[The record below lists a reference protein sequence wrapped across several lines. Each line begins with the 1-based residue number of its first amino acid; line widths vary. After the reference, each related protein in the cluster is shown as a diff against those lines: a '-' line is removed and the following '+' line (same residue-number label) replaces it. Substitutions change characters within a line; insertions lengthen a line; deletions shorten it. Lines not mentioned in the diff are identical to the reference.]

1 MSFLLRCWTHRD
13 PIARTSLPVASSF
26 CLHHVPFEVQPVYAP
41 QEPRTELKLAGYSVS
56 NRVRVKIQRIGRVGE
71 VLDRLVTAG
80 ATDIANIE
88 YDFGAS
94 RDSAYDRGAR
104 WNLFPCLAVD
114 ARHANGESR
123 GHSVREP
130 APDSRPA

>member
-13 PIARTSLPVASSF
+13 PIARTSLPVASCF

-88 YDFGAS
+88 
-94 RDSAYDRGAR
+94 
-104 WNLFPCLAVD
+104 W
-114 ARHANGESR
+114 
-123 GHSVREP
+123 P
-130 APDSRPA
+130 APGRALQLPFGEVLKECRALVLTQRRGKSNV

>member
-1 MSFLLRCWTHRD
+1 M
-13 PIARTSLPVASSF
+13 
-26 CLHHVPFEVQPVYAP
+26 PFEVQPVYAP
-41 QEPRTELKLAGYSVS
+41 QEPRTELKLASYSVS
-56 NRVRVKIQRIGRVGE
+56 NRVRVKIQRIGQVGE

-104 WNLFPCLAVD
+104 WDLFPCLAVD

-130 APDSRPA
+130 APDSHPA

>member
-1 MSFLLRCWTHRD
+1 M
-13 PIARTSLPVASSF
+13 
-26 CLHHVPFEVQPVYAP
+26 PFEVQPVYAP

-114 ARHANGESR
+114 ASHANGELR
-123 GHSVREP
+123 GCSVREP
-130 APDSRPA
+130 APDGRSA

>member
-1 MSFLLRCWTHRD
+1 MRRRSYATETCRLQRL
-13 PIARTSLPVASSF
+13 
-26 CLHHVPFEVQPVYAP
+26 QPS
-41 QEPRTELKLAGYSVS
+41 QGE
-56 NRVRVKIQRIGRVGE
+56 IQRIGRVGE

-123 GHSVREP
+123 GHSVREH
-130 APDSRPA
+130 APDSHPA